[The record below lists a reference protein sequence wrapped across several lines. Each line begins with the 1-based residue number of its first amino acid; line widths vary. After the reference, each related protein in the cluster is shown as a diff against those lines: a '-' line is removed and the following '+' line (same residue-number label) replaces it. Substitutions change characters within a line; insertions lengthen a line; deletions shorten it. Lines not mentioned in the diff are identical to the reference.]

1 MVKLACTANIPAVP
15 DAAARAEPDGAVALW
30 ERPGYLVRRLHQ
42 ISVAIF
48 LDEMSDLDLTPVQF
62 GALTIIASRPGI
74 EQSVLGEEVG
84 IDRVNAGDVVLRLI
98 KNDLARREVSP
109 RDRRAREVSLTPKGE
124 AVLCAGMSRIKRVQ
138 QRLLEPLDPKD
149 RAVFL
154 GLLMQLITGN
164 NDQGRAPLRL
174 PPPLQV

>member
-1 MVKLACTANIPAVP
+1 MRAAGEVGGSGAVP
-15 DAAARAEPDGAVALW
+15 DGAAALW
-30 ERPGYLVRRLHQ
+30 ARPGYLVRRLHQ

-84 IDRVNAGDVVLRLI
+84 IDRVNAGDVVQRLI
-98 KNDLARREVSP
+98 KNELARREVSP
-109 RDRRAREVSLTPKGE
+109 RDRRFKEVSLTSKGE
-124 AVLCAGMSRIKRVQ
+124 AVLVEGTARIKRVQ
-138 QRLLEPLDPKD
+138 QRLLEPLDPEE
-149 RAVFL
+149 RTVFL
-154 GLLMQLITGN
+154 RLLMQLINGN

-174 PPPLQV
+174 PEPGVKG